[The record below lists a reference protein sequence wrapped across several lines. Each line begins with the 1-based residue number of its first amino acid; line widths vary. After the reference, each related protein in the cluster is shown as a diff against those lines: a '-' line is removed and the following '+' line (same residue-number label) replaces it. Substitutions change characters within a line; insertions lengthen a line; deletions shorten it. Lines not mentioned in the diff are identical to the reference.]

1 LTLLLVTRFCEA
13 GHPDTQVRECGDQV
27 DAESEEISPWTEVL
41 QTPGADFS
49 LHLWGYSFHTNEE
62 IPYPIGLT
70 SGEKS
75 LIYSSVPAC
84 KYLMVL
90 L

>member
-1 LTLLLVTRFCEA
+1 MRFCEA
-13 GHPDTQVRECGDQV
+13 GHPDTQVKECGDQV
-27 DAESEEISPWTEVL
+27 DAESEISPWTEVL

-62 IPYPIGLT
+62 IPYPIRLT

-75 LIYSSVPAC
+75 LVYSSLPAC

>member
-1 LTLLLVTRFCEA
+1 MRFYEA
-13 GHPDTQVRECGDQV
+13 GHPDTQVRKCGDQV
-27 DAESEEISPWTEVL
+27 DAESEISPWTEVL

-49 LHLWGYSFHTNEE
+49 LHVWGYSFHTNGE
-62 IPYPIGLT
+62 IPYPIRLT

-75 LIYSSVPAC
+75 LVYSSVPIC